1 VIGTSSLA
9 SVVSPTPVTAHVMKT
24 SAFTACSY
32 RIVSVR
38 SVLDESLTIVAG
50 CLVVDNLN
58 SVLPMDTTANT
69 WQLGSIDRASTTQQV
84 LQELRDAIIDGRIA
98 HGARAVGAQPL

>member
-1 VIGTSSLA
+1 
-9 SVVSPTPVTAHVMKT
+9 
-24 SAFTACSY
+24 
-32 RIVSVR
+32 
-38 SVLDESLTIVAG
+38 
-50 CLVVDNLN
+50 
-58 SVLPMDTTANT
+58 MDTTANT